1 MTTNLLDCYIGIY
14 LHVLADALGSIGVI
28 VSTILI
34 EHFGWTGFDP
44 IASIFIA
51 GLIFISV
58 IPLLRHSTGVL
69 MLIISDDMIGNIDN
83 ALQEVMSSNNLLLT
97 YQYQR

>member
-1 MTTNLLDCYIGIY
+1 MFCLISLISLAATGIY

-51 GLIFISV
+51 GLIFMSV

-69 MLIISDDMIGNIDN
+69 MLIISDDMIGNIDI
-83 ALQEVMSSNNLLLT
+83 ALQEVMSL
-97 YQYQR
+97 R